1 MDKKEFSQIRQH
13 LGKTQKQMAQL
24 LGTSPK
30 AIQSFEQ
37 GWRSVPVHIER
48 QVLFLMALKYSQK
61 KMARPCWVIRRC
73 SEETRQ
79 NCPAW
84 EFQAGHLCWFINGTI
99 CRGKVQ
105 ESWQE
110 KMKLCRQ
117 CRVFVSLRLPTRGGD
132 LPHPARAGTWSTM
145 TRKGR
150 NHEKENK
157 R

>member
-1 MDKKEFSQIRQH
+1 MDKKEFSQIRQQ
-13 LGKTQKQMAQL
+13 LGKTQKQVAQL

-37 GWRSVPVHIER
+37 GWRSLPVHIER
-48 QVLFLMALKYSQK
+48 QLLFLMALKYAQE

-73 SEETRQ
+73 SEETRHK
-79 NCPAW
+79 CPAW

-99 CRGKVQ
+99 CQGMVQ

-117 CRVFVSLRLPTRGGD
+117 CRVFLSLCLPTGRGG
-132 LPHPARAGTWSTM
+132 ST
-145 TRKGR
+145 RRPKQGAP
-150 NHEKENK
+150 
-157 R
+157 